1 MAAKLY
7 QVKIET
13 FGGYTG
19 ELSETDEKFLRS
31 YAEHYA
37 AGSDGIGDMEF
48 ICIDMIYDLDRYIK
62 IGRVNGEFL
71 SDGLYQFIK
80 STLEI
85 SGGQVIFTIKDD

>member
-31 YAEHYA
+31 YANYFS

-48 ICIDMIYDLDRYIK
+48 ICVTSLSTIDNYIK
-62 IGRVNGEFL
+62 IGRVNDEFL
-71 SDGLYQFIK
+71 SDSLYEFIK
-80 STLEI
+80 FILEK
-85 SGGQVIFTIKDD
+85 SGKAVFTIKND